1 MTEEGRLEEVFE
13 ELGGAENARDEILL
27 LAEDEADQEVRA
39 SICRIYADA
48 LARIGDSLWIG
59 GAVFG
64 LDRRDGESPFGFGD
78 DDIVGL
84 ATVCQIGGE
93 LGSGA
98 TDLFEAGNRYAGSA
112 LVRQLLEVGYL
123 VSAFAEGDKL
133 AAEWMR
139 ANRGER
145 QKFWSPG
152 QLRRRLNGRHLSK
165 DYWDHCD
172 HGGHPTAK
180 ALDLLP
186 DHQAPPVSFLWADLA
201 GHLHGIW
208 LGVEKAV
215 EARAD
220 RLADEVR
227 DWFPEIAEAG
237 SSWLERDKLTMVIR
251 AMHGRVRR
259 AVEPDA

>member
-1 MTEEGRLEEVFE
+1 MTDEERLEEIYE
-13 ELGGAENARDEILL
+13 ELGGAENARREILV
-27 LAEDEADQEVRA
+27 LAEDEADQEMRA
-39 SICRIYADA
+39 AICRVYSDA
-48 LARIGDSLWIG
+48 LARVGDSLWVG
-59 GAVFG
+59 GAIFG
-64 LDRRDGESPFGFGD
+64 PDRRDEDSPFGFGD

-93 LGSGA
+93 LGRGA
-98 TDLFEAGNRYAGSA
+98 TDLFDAGNRYAGSA

-139 ANRGER
+139 ADRGQR

-152 QLRRRLNGRHLSK
+152 QLRRRSNGRHLSK

-172 HGGHPTAK
+172 RGGHPTAK
-180 ALDLLP
+180 GLDLLP
-186 DHQAPPVSFLWADLA
+186 DHDAPPISFLWADLA
-201 GHLHGIW
+201 GHLHPIW
-208 LGVEKAV
+208 LGVEKAI

-220 RLADEVR
+220 RLPDDVGV
-227 DWFPEIAEAG
+227 WFPEIAEAG

-251 AMHGRVRR
+251 AMHSRVRR
-259 AVEPDA
+259 APDPE